1 MSHLAAV
8 SALKPYFRFPF
19 ASRDATNRF
28 LAGSGLFLASLFIPF
43 VPALFGLGYCVQI
56 LRRTGGGEVP
66 SMHAWTDWGALLKDG
81 FRGWAIAFLYFL
93 PGAATF
99 MLGFAAYFVS
109 FIPLM
114 RSSGADSDGGLAV
127 LLLLGMGTMFLSFA
141 VGSLLFILASIPL
154 PVALAHYAF
163 EDRFAAA
170 FQVRQ
175 WWPIL
180 RRNLLGVL
188 IAWVVVLGL
197 MGVVW
202 FASLAA
208 YYTFIL
214 ICLLGLLMMPAYF
227 YVLLVGSAIYG
238 DLYAEGRSLVAGT

>member
-1 MSHLAAV
+1 MPHLAAV

-19 ASRDATNRF
+19 ADRIATNRF
-28 LAGSGLFLASLFIPF
+28 LVGSGVFIASLFIPIL
-43 VPALFGLGYCVQI
+43 PALFGLGYCVQI
-56 LRRTGGGEVP
+56 LRRTAGGEP
-66 SMHAWTDWGALLKDG
+66 PAMHAWEDWGTLLKDG
-81 FRGWAIAFLYFL
+81 LRGWAISLLFFL
-93 PGAATF
+93 PGLAAF
-99 MLGFAAYFVS
+99 VLGFLAYFAS

-114 RSSGADSDGGLAV
+114 SSTGADGDGGLAF

-141 VGSLLFILASIPL
+141 VGSVLFVLASIPL
-154 PVALAHYAF
+154 PVALAHFAF

-170 FQVRQ
+170 FEVRG

-188 IAWVVVLGL
+188 IAWIIIAGL

-202 FASLAA
+202 FASLAL

-214 ICLLGLLMMPAYF
+214 ICLLGFLVLPAYF
-227 YVLLVGSAIYG
+227 YVLAVGAAIYG
-238 DLYAEGRSLVAGT
+238 DLYAEGRELAAGG